1 MEIGKFGSN
10 SLFQQNVIG
19 HSPLQL
25 PTRKALDAAKQNLA
39 EVLGTVNPNSIKF
52 GDIDKTDEKNL
63 IGVEKPIENFINWVD
78 DKQHVAQEATF
89 DVLSGH
95 SDNLHQSVLAT
106 QEAGIAFTLL
116 LEVRNKLVEGFK
128 ELTRMSI

>member
-10 SLFQQNVIG
+10 TLFQQNVIG
-19 HSPLQL
+19 HSPLL
-25 PTRKALDAAKQNLA
+25 PATRQALDAAKQNLA
-39 EVLGTVNPNSIKF
+39 EVLGTVNPNSIKL
-52 GDIDKTDEKNL
+52 GEIEKNDDKNL
-63 IGVEKPIENFINWVD
+63 VGFEKPIENFVNWVD
-78 DKQHVAQEATF
+78 DKQHIAQEATF
-89 DVLSGH
+89 DVLSGR

-116 LEVRNKLVEGFK
+116 LEMRNKLIEGFK

>member
-10 SLFQQNVIG
+10 TLFQQNVIG
-19 HSPLQL
+19 HSSLQ
-25 PTRKALDAAKQNLA
+25 PATRQALDAANQNLA
-39 EVLGTVNPNSIKF
+39 EVLGTVNPNSIKL
-52 GDIDKTDEKNL
+52 GEIEKNDDKNL
-63 IGVEKPIENFINWVD
+63 VGFEKPIENFVNWVD
-78 DKQHVAQEATF
+78 DKQHIAQEATF
-89 DVLSGH
+89 DVLSGR

-116 LEVRNKLVEGFK
+116 LEMRNKLVEGFK

>member
-19 HSPLQL
+19 HSPLQ
-25 PTRKALDAAKQNLA
+25 PSTRKALDAAKQNLA
-39 EVLGTVNPNSIKF
+39 EVLGTVNPNSIKL
-52 GDIDKTDEKNL
+52 GEIDKTDEKNL
-63 IGVEKPIENFINWVD
+63 IGVEKPIEDFVNWVD
-78 DKQHVAQEATF
+78 NKQHIAQEATF
-89 DVLSGH
+89 DVLSGR

-116 LEVRNKLVEGFK
+116 LEMRNKLVEGFK

>member
-10 SLFQQNVIG
+10 SLFQQSVIG
-19 HSPLQL
+19 RSPLQ
-25 PTRKALDAAKQNLA
+25 PATRQALDAAKQNLA
-39 EVLGTVNPNSIKF
+39 EVLGSTNPNSIKL
-52 GDIDKTDEKNL
+52 GDVEKSDEKNL
-63 IGVEKPIENFINWVD
+63 VGVEKPIENFVNWVD
-78 DKQHVAQEATF
+78 NKQHVAQEATF
-89 DVLSGH
+89 DVLSGR

-116 LEVRNKLVEGFK
+116 LEMRNKLVEGFK

>member
-10 SLFQQNVIG
+10 SLFQQNVIDRL
-19 HSPLQL
+19 PLK
-25 PTRKALDAAKQNLA
+25 PSTRQAWDAAKQNLA
-39 EVLGTVNPNSIKF
+39 EVLGSTNHDTIRLGNVEA
-52 GDIDKTDEKNL
+52 GDSKNL
-63 IGVEKPIENFINWVD
+63 VGAEKPIENFVNWVD
-78 DKQHVAQEATF
+78 NKQHIAQEATF
-89 DVLSGH
+89 DVLSGR

-116 LEVRNKLVEGFK
+116 LEMRNKLVEGFK

>member
-10 SLFQQNVIG
+10 SLFQPNVIG
-19 HSPLQL
+19 RSPLQ
-25 PTRKALDAAKQNLA
+25 PTTRQALDAAKQNLA
-39 EVLGTVNPNSIKF
+39 EVLGSTNPNSIKL
-52 GDIDKTDEKNL
+52 GDVEKSDEKNL
-63 IGVEKPIENFINWVD
+63 VGFEKPIENFVNWVD
-78 DKQHVAQEATF
+78 NKQHVAQEATF
-89 DVLSGH
+89 DVLSGR

-116 LEVRNKLVEGFK
+116 LEMRNKLVEGFK